1 MRRPQTLPRGMG
13 LPQEAP
19 QGARAHQGRRRLP
32 HEGQLSPDLQ
42 RRTDRGRV
50 SRGGVVSKLRPAGSR
65 TDHHR
70 APDRRAHRGGVPH
83 HPAAARCARPSAR
96 QTDGARARRARKA
109 RREGD
114 VVSASDGGK
123 TQMKARAEAAAL
135 LPQTKVT
142 LVAWYGPK
150 EALLASLIAE
160 LEALVAK
167 ELGKLF
173 EPYAPEQVHATVIGL
188 ETVVHHERRVGA
200 NFLLARDVD
209 AEIDPERALEI
220 IQTSEHLPFALRI
233 GGQRPDEPAEF
244 LSRDQHPFL
253 RSACVRGGAVVAMGW
268 PWKDA
273 RWTSSLEG
281 I

>member
-1 MRRPQTLPRGMG
+1 
-13 LPQEAP
+13 
-19 QGARAHQGRRRLP
+19 
-32 HEGQLSPDLQ
+32 
-42 RRTDRGRV
+42 
-50 SRGGVVSKLRPAGSR
+50 
-65 TDHHR
+65 
-70 APDRRAHRGGVPH
+70 
-83 HPAAARCARPSAR
+83 
-96 QTDGARARRARKA
+96 
-109 RREGD
+109 
-114 VVSASDGGK
+114 VSASDGGK

-281 I
+281 IRRELRAAGFLHKWHAREDDVDNDGYFVLGRASVADLSVSEVDRIEQLLRKRLAERVVDVPLRREDLFVVAYEDPRLPLETSRAWRAVELTPEKLAAILAGEADG